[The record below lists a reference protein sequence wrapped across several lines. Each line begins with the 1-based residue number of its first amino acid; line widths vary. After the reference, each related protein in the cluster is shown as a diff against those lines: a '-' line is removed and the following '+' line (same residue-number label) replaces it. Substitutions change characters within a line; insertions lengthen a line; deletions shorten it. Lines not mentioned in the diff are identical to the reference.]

1 MDKNKVWYYEK
12 LSAKVLQSLK
22 RNNIEAFY
30 YKTGKEAREKVL
42 SIITE
47 GSSVGLAGSVTL
59 KELGIFD
66 ELIKGKYNLYNQYL
80 PNLSE
85 EESLR
90 IRKEGV
96 NADYFLSGTN
106 AVTLNGE
113 LINISGMGNKIAGLC
128 YGKKVII
135 VCGVNKIVK
144 DVKEGIDRTRNLS
157 APMNAKRLDFNTP
170 CRETGF
176 CDYDLCRAPEFDR
189 MCNQLLV
196 IEGEREI
203 GRITVILVREE
214 LGF

>member
-12 LSAKVLQSLK
+12 LPASVLQSLK

-30 YKTGKEAREKVL
+30 YKTGNEARKKAL
-42 SIITE
+42 NLIPE
-47 GSSVGLAGSVTL
+47 GASVGLAGSVTL
-59 KELGIFD
+59 KELGILD
-66 ELIKGKYNLYNQYL
+66 ELLHGNWKVYNQYL
-80 PNLSE
+80 PELSK

-96 NADYFLSGTN
+96 SADFFLSGTN

-113 LINISGMGNKIAGLC
+113 LVNISGMGNKIAGLA

-157 APMNAKRLDFNTP
+157 APMNARRLDFNTP

-196 IEGEREI
+196 IEGEREK
-203 GRITVILVREE
+203 GRITVILVVEE

>member
-1 MDKNKVWYYEK
+1 MDNNSIWYYEK

-22 RNNIEAFY
+22 RNNIEAY
-30 YKTGKEAREKVL
+30 YCRTGDEAREKIQGL
-42 SIITE
+42 IPE

-59 KELGIFD
+59 KEVGILD
-66 ELIKGKYNLYNQYL
+66 GLMKGKYKLYNQYVS
-80 PNLSE
+80 NLSQ

-90 IRKEGV
+90 IRREGV
-96 NADYFLSGTN
+96 DADYFLSGTN

-113 LINISGMGNKIAGLC
+113 LINISGMGNKIAGLT
-128 YGKKVII
+128 YGKKVVI

-144 DVKEGIDRTRNLS
+144 DVQEGIDRTRNLS
-157 APMNAKRLDFNTP
+157 APMNAKRLDFKTP

-176 CDYDLCRAPEFDR
+176 CDYDLCRGPEFER

-196 IEGEREI
+196 IEGEREK
-203 GRITVILVREE
+203 GRITVILIGEE

>member
-12 LSAKVLQSLK
+12 LSAKVLQGLK

-30 YKTGKEAREKVL
+30 FQTGEEAREKVL
-42 SIITE
+42 SLIPE

-59 KELGIFD
+59 KELGVLD
-66 ELIKGKYNLYNQYL
+66 ELSKGKYKLYNQYL
-80 PNLSE
+80 PDLSAE
-85 EESLR
+85 EGLR

-96 NADYFLSGTN
+96 SADYFLSGTN

-113 LINISGMGNKIAGLC
+113 LVNISGMGNKIVGLA
-128 YGKKVII
+128 YGRKVII

-157 APMNAKRLDFNTP
+157 APVNARRLDFNTP

-176 CDYDLCRAPEFDR
+176 CDYDLCRAPKFDR

-196 IEGEREI
+196 IEGEREK
-203 GRITVILVREE
+203 GRITVILVGEE

>member
-30 YKTGKEAREKVL
+30 FKTGKEAREKVL
-42 SIITE
+42 SLIPE
-47 GSSVGLAGSVTL
+47 SASVGLAGSVTL
-59 KELGIFD
+59 KELGILD
-66 ELIKGKYNLYNQYL
+66 ELMKGNYKLYNQYL
-80 PNLSE
+80 PDLDK

-90 IRKEGV
+90 IRREGV
-96 NADYFLSGTN
+96 SADYFLSGTN
-106 AVTLNGE
+106 AITLNGE
-113 LINISGMGNKIAGLC
+113 LVNISGMGNKIAGLC

-144 DVKEGIDRTRNLS
+144 DIKEGIDRTRNLS
-157 APMNAKRLDFNTP
+157 APMNAKRLNFNTP
-170 CRETGF
+170 CRDTGF

-196 IEGEREI
+196 IEGEREK
-203 GRITVILVREE
+203 GRVTMILVGEE